1 MKVDRELKFY
11 NYDYSINGL
20 YYLQTHWISI
30 IWEEWKVKRSINI
43 ESYKEKIKINWIDW
57 NKCK

>member
-11 NYDYSINGL
+11 NHDYSINGL
-20 YYLQTHWISI
+20 YYLQTHRISI

>member
-20 YYLQTHWISI
+20 YYLQIHLVALIF
-30 IWEEWKVKRSINI
+30 I
-43 ESYKEKIKINWIDW
+43 EFRLFEKSEK
-57 NKCK
+57 

>member
-43 ESYKEKIKINWIDW
+43 ES
-57 NKCK
+57 

>member
-20 YYLQTHWISI
+20 YYLQTHRISI
-30 IWEEWKVKRSINI
+30 IWEQWKVKRSINI
-43 ESYKEKIKINWIDW
+43 DSYKEKIKINWIDW

>member
-11 NYDYSINGL
+11 NYDYSINEL
-20 YYLQTHWISI
+20 YYLQTHRISI
-30 IWEEWKVKRSINI
+30 SWEEWKVKRSINI